1 MKFFKRAVENGVKTL
16 TESTGER
23 AGLGKVEGKKR
34 WDVRIIAVGAG
45 SSGVHTE
52 EALRST
58 GASAWP
64 IGSKVNVNHQ
74 GFESQWEQPAGDLNH
89 LAGVVV
95 TTPEFREEPVP
106 GLYAEIEFSDQWA
119 PFVEQFHEYIGL
131 SITSGYWGEEVNE
144 VGLPIVEG
152 YIPSP
157 LNTVDLVTVAG
168 AKGAILKAIES
179 YRTNYGKI
187 VTESDTNIG
196 EEMTPEQIAELKA
209 DIVSAV
215 VEALTPAEVDV
226 EVEDEAVESLA
237 APDIAKAVRDA
248 DLPEAV
254 EALVFDALGE
264 SVTEDTLK
272 TAIEKYSKVA
282 ESLVADIKTE
292 RVVESGAKTPTG
304 PLTVKGW

>member
-1 MKFFKRAVENGVKTL
+1 MKLFRRAKENAGLTLVESAG
-16 TESTGER
+16 R
-23 AGLGKVEGKKR
+23 ASLGKVTGKHR
-34 WDVRIIAVGAG
+34 WDGRIIAVGAG

-64 IGSKVNVNHQ
+64 VGTRVHADHQ
-74 GFESQWEQPAGDLNH
+74 SWEEQYDQPAGSVRN
-89 LAGVVV
+89 LAGVIVS
-95 TTPEFREEPVP
+95 TPEFREEPIP
-106 GLYAEIEFSDQWA
+106 GLYAEIEFSDEWA

-131 SITSGYWGEEVNE
+131 SITSGFWGDELSET
-144 VGLPIVEG
+144 GLPIVEG

-168 AKGAILKAIES
+168 AKGAILTAMEA
-179 YRTNYGKI
+179 YRPDYGKI

-226 EVEDEAVESLA
+226 EVEDEAVESLT

-264 SVTEDTLK
+264 SVTEDELK
-272 TAIEKYSKVA
+272 SVIEKYGKVA
-282 ESLVADIKTE
+282 ESLVSEVNTN
-292 RVVESGAKTPTG
+292 RVVESGVKTPTG